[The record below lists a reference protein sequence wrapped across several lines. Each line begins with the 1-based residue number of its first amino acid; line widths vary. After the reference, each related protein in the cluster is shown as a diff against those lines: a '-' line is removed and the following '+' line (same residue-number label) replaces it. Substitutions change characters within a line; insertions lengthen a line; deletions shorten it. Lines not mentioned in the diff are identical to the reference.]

1 MNTEPIK
8 EVLNELFSHLE
19 RLETQSNAILQFL
32 KEKKRVTD
40 KQLAPYLEQAGNAS
54 NVRWRAAR
62 VRIEHLLSSTE
73 DKEKEIVVSKAP
85 EIAMAEQK
93 TNTAQATPADDKQP
107 EQADK
112 SAAASADKQTEA
124 EASQQPSPK
133 ADAPTQGKGEQSGER
148 KEESSHPTE
157 MTEEVAQREGAE
169 PPPDLSPEKNSGEK
183 KSDEKEAA

>member
-19 RLETQSNAILQFL
+19 RLETQSDAILQFL

-62 VRIEHLLSSTE
+62 VRIEHLLSSME
-73 DKEKEIVVSKAP
+73 DREEETKLGKKPEIV
-85 EIAMAEQK
+85 EET
-93 TNTAQATPADDKQP
+93 TNKKQAAPADDKQP

-112 SAAASADKQTEA
+112 SAAASTDKQSA
-124 EASQQPSPK
+124 AKASQPPSPK
-133 ADAPTQGKGEQSGER
+133 ADAPTAQSVSEQSGVR

-169 PPPDLSPEKNSGEK
+169 PPPELSAEK
-183 KSDEKEAA
+183 KPGDKEAA

>member
-19 RLETQSNAILQFL
+19 RLETQSDAILQFL

-62 VRIEHLLSSTE
+62 VRIEHLLSSME
-73 DKEKEIVVSKAP
+73 DKEKETVVSKAP
-85 EIAMAEQK
+85 EIAMAEQQ
-93 TNTAQATPADDKQP
+93 TSTAQAASADDKQP
-107 EQADK
+107 EHANK
-112 SAAASADKQTEA
+112 EAAASTDKQA
-124 EASQQPSPK
+124 EASQPSPQAVK
-133 ADAPTQGKGEQSGER
+133 QATQSQDEQSSLR

-157 MTEEVAQREGAE
+157 MTEEMAQREGAE
-169 PPPDLSPEKNSGEK
+169 PPPELSPEKHSSENKSG
-183 KSDEKEAA
+183 EKEAA